1 MPAAS
6 QSISRVARGGGRGGG
21 DMNARQYTKAELTDK
36 VLVLTAKK
44 MSSCA

>member
-6 QSISRVARGGGRGGG
+6 QSISRVARGERTRGRGYE
-21 DMNARQYTKAELTDK
+21 RETYTKAELTDK
-36 VLVLTAKK
+36 VPVLTAKK